1 MSAQDGPVTV
11 FAPAGELTMRSA
23 PAVLEDGRRLARAG
37 DLMVDFAGVT
47 VADSAALALLLD
59 WMRCARAA
67 GNRLAVRSLPAAMA
81 SLAALYDIDALLP
94 LEPAQ

>member
-1 MSAQDGPVTV
+1 MVP
-11 FAPAGELTMRSA
+11 A

-37 DLMVDFAGVT
+37 DMVVDFAGVT

-67 GNRLAVRSLPAAMA
+67 GNRLAVRGLPAAMA

-94 LEPAQ
+94 LESAL

>member
-1 MSAQDGPVTV
+1 MSAQGGAVTV
-11 FAPAGELTMRSA
+11 FAPAGELTMVAA

-37 DLMVDFAGVT
+37 DMVVDFAGVT

-67 GNRLAVRSLPAAMA
+67 GNRLAVRGLPAAMA

-94 LEPAQ
+94 LESAQ

>member
-1 MSAQDGPVTV
+1 MSAQGGAVTV
-11 FAPAGELTMRSA
+11 FAPAGELTMVSA

-37 DLMVDFAGVT
+37 DMVVDFAGVT

-67 GNRLAVRSLPAAMA
+67 GNRLAVRGLPAAMA

-94 LEPAQ
+94 LESAK

>member
-1 MSAQDGPVTV
+1 MSAHGGPVTV
-11 FAPAGELTMRSA
+11 FAPAGELTMVSA

-37 DLMVDFAGVT
+37 DLVVDFAGVT

-67 GNRLAVRSLPAAMA
+67 GNRLTVRGLPAGMV
-81 SLAALYDIDALLP
+81 SLSALYDIDTLLP
-94 LEPAQ
+94 LRQD

>member
-1 MSAQDGPVTV
+1 MSAHGGPVTV
-11 FAPAGELTMRSA
+11 FAPAGELTMVSA
-23 PAVLEDGRRLARAG
+23 PAVLEDGRRQARAG
-37 DLMVDFAGVT
+37 DLVVDFAGVT

-59 WMRCARAA
+59 WMRCAREA
-67 GNRLAVRSLPAAMA
+67 GNRLAVRSLPAGMA

>member
-1 MSAQDGPVTV
+1 MSAQGGPVTV
-11 FAPAGELTMRSA
+11 FAPTGALTMVSA

-37 DLMVDFAGVT
+37 DLVVDFAGVT

-59 WMRCARAA
+59 WMRCAREA
-67 GNRLAVRSLPAAMA
+67 GNRLAVRSLPAGMA
-81 SLAALYDIDALLP
+81 SLAALYDIDPLLP

>member
-1 MSAQDGPVTV
+1 MSAQGGAVTV
-11 FAPAGELTMRSA
+11 FAPAGELTMVSA

-37 DLMVDFAGVT
+37 DQVVDFAGVT

-59 WMRCARAA
+59 WMRCAREA
-67 GNRLAVRSLPAAMA
+67 GNRLAVRSLPAGMA
-81 SLAALYDIDALLP
+81 SLAALYDIDSLLP

>member
-1 MSAQDGPVTV
+1 MSAQGGAVTV
-11 FAPAGELTMRSA
+11 FAPAGELTMASA

-37 DLMVDFAGVT
+37 DLVVDFAGVT

-59 WMRCARAA
+59 WMRCAREA
-67 GNRLAVRSLPAAMA
+67 GNRLAVRSLPAGMA

>member
-1 MSAQDGPVTV
+1 MSAQGGAVTV
-11 FAPAGELTMRSA
+11 FAPAGELTLVSA

-37 DLMVDFAGVT
+37 DMVVDFAGVT

-67 GNRLAVRSLPAAMA
+67 GNRLAVRGLPAAMA

-94 LEPAQ
+94 LESAL

>member
-1 MSAQDGPVTV
+1 MSAQGGAVTV
-11 FAPAGELTMRSA
+11 FAPAGELTMVSA

-37 DLMVDFAGVT
+37 DLVVDFAGVT

-67 GNRLAVRSLPAAMA
+67 GNRLAVRSLPAGMA

>member
-1 MSAQDGPVTV
+1 MSAQGGAVTV
-11 FAPAGELTMRSA
+11 FAPAGELTMVSA

-37 DLMVDFAGVT
+37 DMVVDFAGVT

-67 GNRLAVRSLPAAMA
+67 GNRLAVRGLPAAMA

-94 LEPAQ
+94 LESAQ

>member
-1 MSAQDGPVTV
+1 MSAQGGAVTV
-11 FAPAGELTMRSA
+11 FAPAGELTMVSA

-37 DLMVDFAGVT
+37 DVVVDFAGVT

-67 GNRLAVRSLPAAMA
+67 GNRLAVRGLPAAMA

-94 LEPAQ
+94 LESAL

>member
-1 MSAQDGPVTV
+1 MSAHGGPVTV
-11 FAPAGELTMRSA
+11 FAPAGELTMVSA

-37 DLMVDFAGVT
+37 DLVVDFAGVT
-47 VADSAALALLLD
+47 VADSAALALLRD
-59 WMRCARAA
+59 WMRCAREA
-67 GNRLAVRSLPAAMA
+67 GNRLAVRSLPAGMA

>member
-1 MSAQDGPVTV
+1 MSAQGQVTV
-11 FAPAGELTMRSA
+11 FAPAGELTMVSA

-37 DLMVDFAGVT
+37 DLVVDFSAVT

-67 GNRLAVRSLPAAMA
+67 GNRLLVRGLPAGMA
-81 SLAALYDIDALLP
+81 SLAALYDLDPVLP
-94 LEPAQ
+94 RETVE

>member
-1 MSAQDGPVTV
+1 MSAQGGAVTV
-11 FAPAGELTMRSA
+11 FAPAGELTMVAA

-37 DLMVDFAGVT
+37 DMVVDFAGVT

-67 GNRLAVRSLPAAMA
+67 GNRLAVRGLPAAMA

-94 LEPAQ
+94 LESAL

>member
-1 MSAQDGPVTV
+1 MSARQDPVKV
-11 FAPAGELTMRSA
+11 FAPAGELTMVSA

-37 DLMVDFAGVT
+37 DLVVDFADVT

-67 GNRLAVRSLPAAMA
+67 GNRLVVRNLPAAMA
-81 SLAALYDIDALLP
+81 SLAGLYDIDALLP
-94 LEPAQ
+94 LEPVQ

>member
-1 MSAQDGPVTV
+1 MSAQGGAVTV
-11 FAPAGELTMRSA
+11 FAPAGELTMVSA

-37 DLMVDFAGVT
+37 DMVVDFAGVT
-47 VADSAALALLLD
+47 VADSAALAVLLD

-67 GNRLAVRSLPAAMA
+67 GNRLAVRGLPAAMA

-94 LEPAQ
+94 QESAQ

>member
-94 LEPAQ
+94 LESAQ

>member
-1 MSAQDGPVTV
+1 MSAHGGPVTV
-11 FAPAGELTMRSA
+11 FAPAGELTMVSA

-37 DLMVDFAGVT
+37 DLVVDFAGVT

-67 GNRLAVRSLPAAMA
+67 GNRLAVRSLPAGMA

-94 LEPAQ
+94 LEPAR

>member
-1 MSAQDGPVTV
+1 MSAQGGAVTV
-11 FAPAGELTMRSA
+11 FEPAGELTMVSA

-37 DLMVDFAGVT
+37 DMVVDFAGVT

-67 GNRLAVRSLPAAMA
+67 GNRLAVRGLPAAMA

-94 LEPAQ
+94 LESAL

>member
-1 MSAQDGPVTV
+1 MSAQGGAVTV
-11 FAPAGELTMRSA
+11 FAPAGELTMVSA

-37 DLMVDFAGVT
+37 DMVVDFAGVT

-67 GNRLAVRSLPAAMA
+67 GNRLAVRGLPAAMA
-81 SLAALYDIDALLP
+81 SLAALSDIDALLP
-94 LEPAQ
+94 LESAQ

>member
-1 MSAQDGPVTV
+1 MSAQGGAVTV
-11 FAPAGELTMRSA
+11 FAPAGELTMVSA
-23 PAVLEDGRRLARAG
+23 PAVLDDGRRLARAG
-37 DLMVDFAGVT
+37 DLVVDFAGVT

-67 GNRLAVRSLPAAMA
+67 GNRLAVRGLPAAMA

-94 LEPAQ
+94 LESAL

>member
-1 MSAQDGPVTV
+1 MSAHGGPVTV
-11 FAPAGELTMRSA
+11 FAPAGELTMVSA
-23 PAVLEDGRRLARAG
+23 PAVLEDGRRLAHAG
-37 DLMVDFAGVT
+37 DLVVDFAGVT

-59 WMRCARAA
+59 WMRCAREA
-67 GNRLAVRSLPAAMA
+67 GNRLAVRSLPAGMA

>member
-1 MSAQDGPVTV
+1 MSAQGGAVTV
-11 FAPAGELTMRSA
+11 FAPAGELTMVSA

-37 DLMVDFAGVT
+37 DLVVDFAGVT

-67 GNRLAVRSLPAAMA
+67 GNRLAVRGLPAAMA

-94 LEPAQ
+94 LEPVQ

>member
-1 MSAQDGPVTV
+1 MSAQGGAVTV
-11 FAPAGELTMRSA
+11 FAPAGELTMVSA

-37 DLMVDFAGVT
+37 DVVVDFAGVT

-67 GNRLAVRSLPAAMA
+67 GNRLAVRGLPAAMA

-94 LEPAQ
+94 LESAQ

>member
-1 MSAQDGPVTV
+1 MSAQGGAVTV
-11 FAPAGELTMRSA
+11 FAPAGELTMVSA

-37 DLMVDFAGVT
+37 DMVVDFAGVT

-67 GNRLAVRSLPAAMA
+67 GNRLAVRGLPAAMA
-81 SLAALYDIDALLP
+81 SLAALYDIDVLLP
-94 LEPAQ
+94 LESAL